1 MGIKTKLSPSLV
13 KLSWLA
19 LAKLGNYYTLSMKF
33 VNCIVAGSHENAGE
47 ISVGL
52 NLVCVPLELGGV
64 ALAPAYQ
71 AFPTTTTTNNPRK
84 TTSPAVLSLALVM
97 GRNIGGGRDLTI
109 CHELY
114 CKFR

>member
-97 GRNIGGGRDLTI
+97 GRNIGGGRDLTS